1 MTQRRVLEAEVVPA
15 ANGVPRGVER
25 DAIHSQMERILANPL
40 FKHSKRYPLLFRY
53 VVEQALEGHASQ
65 LKERTLGV
73 EVFGRD
79 PDYDTNLDP
88 VVRVT
93 AGEIRKRI
101 AQYYHEAGHENELR
115 IDLPCGSYVP
125 EFHLSVHPAPR
136 SRFTQSP
143 FTKVR
148 AFLASPARRVAALVG
163 AAAALTLM
171 VVVWRLPGSPLER
184 FWGPVWDS
192 QGSALLCIGGAG
204 IAQDASAVPS
214 PNNLEISVTGQI
226 HREYVA
232 FSDAATFS
240 RLAGLFQAR
249 GKPYSMRIGAQTTF
263 ADLRGGPVVL
273 VGGFNNWWT
282 MRLLSQLRYSF
293 GRDPATHLEWIEDR
307 QNPLQRDWKVD
318 TTLPYL
324 KLTEDFAIISRVLD
338 PATERM
344 VVVVAGLV
352 QYGTLAAGEFLTN
365 SAYLEELSKR
375 APRNWRRQNLQA
387 VIATRVIDGHSG
399 PPRLVATYF
408 W

>member
-1 MTQRRVLEAEVVPA
+1 MLQRRVLEAEGPPA
-15 ANGVPRGVER
+15 ANGVPVDVKR
-25 DAIHSQMERILANPL
+25 DAVRGQMERILANPL
-40 FKHSKRYPLLFRY
+40 FKNSKRYPLLFRY

-101 AQYYHEAGHENELR
+101 AQYYHEAGHEHELR

-125 EFHLSVHPAPR
+125 EFHLSVHPEPQ
-136 SRFTQSP
+136 SRFT
-143 FTKVR
+143 KVE
-148 AFLASPARRVAALVG
+148 AFLTSPARRVAASVG
-163 AAAALTLM
+163 AVAVLILM
-171 VVVWRLPGSPLER
+171 VVAWRLSGSPLER

-204 IAQDASAVPS
+204 IAQDASAVPA
-214 PNNLEISVTGQI
+214 PNNLEISVTDQI
-226 HREYVA
+226 RREYVD

-273 VGGFNNWWT
+273 VGGFNNGWT
-282 MRLLSQLRYSF
+282 MRLLKQLRYSL
-293 GRDPATHLEWIEDR
+293 GRDPATQVEWIEDR
-307 QNPLQRDWKVD
+307 QNPSRRDWKVESG
-318 TTLPYL
+318 LPYL
-324 KLTEDFAIISRVLD
+324 KLTDDYAIISRLLD

-344 VVVVAGLV
+344 VVVVAGIV

-365 SAYLEELSKR
+365 PAYLEELARR
-375 APRNWRRQNLQA
+375 APRNWQRQNLQA
-387 VIATRVIDGHSG
+387 VIATKVIDGHSG